1 MLALGIDRVSP
12 GGRGGEEKRWET
24 SRCWAVLLLIANTTP
39 SEYTENVIKPT
50 KTKPLKA
57 KVKREP
63 PKSRADC

>member
-1 MLALGIDRVSP
+1 MVRK
-12 GGRGGEEKRWET
+12 RRWET